1 MTDIS
6 SQSRQGR
13 VVLPIVLVAL
23 LVVVMCGLVMFYIN
37 TQNVEQV
44 GVNKAKALADQ
55 IKILRTFYTKEVVSR
70 AKDGGLRINY
80 DWEEDP
86 NRRTLPL
93 PATFTNV
100 VGQRIEAQNPGTKIR
115 LYSQYPFPHRKA
127 TEKYDDFEMQALKA
141 LEKTPDT
148 PFYRFEEMNGRL
160 SVRYAV
166 ADLMRPA
173 CLECHNNHPETPKT
187 GWKEGDVRGVVEI
200 ISPVDQIEDGLNT
213 GTLLLLASVALG
225 LGLVVGVSYFS
236 IKKPIQ
242 EVVSVLSSASSQI
255 AATVGQQELTAVE
268 QSKSVTDTTTTMEGI
283 STSSMRMAEQSEVA
297 SSGAQDASTLA
308 EEGTRMVQQAMQ
320 AMESM
325 KEKVEAIADEIG
337 RLSQQTGQ
345 IGGITKLVSDLAN
358 QTNLLALNAAV
369 EAARAGE
376 QGKGFAVV
384 AGEIRKLADQ
394 SKTSAEK
401 IYALLDEIQK
411 STNSTV
417 TVTEQGTKTV
427 QEVTGLANRVAEA
440 FSGVRSAVGHAF
452 QSSQQISMNLKQQ
465 DKAIKQVVGAMEL
478 INTGAQETALGL
490 HETKEGIQTVKQTA
504 ERLKAMV

>member
-1 MTDIS
+1 MTDIPS
-6 SQSRQGR
+6 KSRQGR

-23 LVVVMCGLVMFYIN
+23 FVVVVCALVMFFIK

-70 AKDGGLRINY
+70 AKQGGLRINY

-86 NRRTLPL
+86 DGQTLPL

-100 VGQRIEAQNPGTKIR
+100 VGHRIEEQNPGTKIR
-115 LYSQYPFPHRKA
+115 LYSRYPFPHRKA
-127 TEKYDDFEMQALKA
+127 TEKYDDFEKDALDS
-141 LEKTPDT
+141 LEKTPDI
-148 PFYRFEEMNGRL
+148 PFYRFETINGRM

-166 ADLMRPA
+166 ADRMRAA
-173 CLECHNNHPETPKT
+173 CLDCHNNHPETPKT

-200 ISPVDQIEDGLNT
+200 ISPVDQIEAGLNE

-225 LGLVVGVSYFS
+225 LGLVVGVSHFS

-242 EVVSVLSSASSQI
+242 EIVSVLSSASSQI
-255 AATVGQQELTAVE
+255 AVTVGQQERTAVD
-268 QSKSVTDTTTTMEGI
+268 QSKSVTDTTSTMEGI

-297 SSGAQDASTLA
+297 SSGTQDASNLA
-308 EEGTRMVQQAMQ
+308 EDGTRMVQQAMQ
-320 AMESM
+320 AMDSM
-325 KEKVEAIADEIG
+325 KEKVEAIADQIS
-337 RLSQQTGQ
+337 RLSEQTGQ

-401 IYALLDEIQK
+401 IYALLDDIQK
-411 STNSTV
+411 STHSTV

-427 QEVTGLANRVAEA
+427 QEVTELANRVADA

-452 QSSQQISMNLKQQ
+452 QSAQQISLNLKQQ
-465 DKAIKQVVGAMEL
+465 DKAIKQVVEAMEV
-478 INTGAQETALGL
+478 INTGAQETATGL
-490 HETKEGIQTVKQTA
+490 HETKEGIQTVQQTA